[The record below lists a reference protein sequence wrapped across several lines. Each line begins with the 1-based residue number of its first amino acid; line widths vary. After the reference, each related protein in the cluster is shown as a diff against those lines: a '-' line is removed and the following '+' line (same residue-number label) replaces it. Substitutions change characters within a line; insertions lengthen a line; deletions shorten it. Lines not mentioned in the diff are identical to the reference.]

1 MAQLYLSF
9 PKFPGAPL
17 RALRGFKRVHLKS
30 GESQKVRF
38 ELKEHDL
45 SMVSEAG
52 EPVIAEGEY
61 SVSLGG
67 GQPNTQAPSI
77 AGTFQVKGTKRLP
90 E

>member
-1 MAQLYLSF
+1 VSELPEVSRSAVARLARIQ
-9 PKFPGAPL
+9 A
-17 RALRGFKRVHLKS
+17 RASES

-52 EPVIAEGEY
+52 EPVIAGGEY